1 MIDEDTNFRFDEWTG
16 TINTDRAKDV
26 SRVWLGV
33 FGSGPVWISV
43 SRVLRL
49 SEISRCPYLR
59 QLAFLDP
66 FPILICTRTKCVA
79 RLFFERLEFRIFRG
93 SITP

>member
-1 MIDEDTNFRFDEWTG
+1 MIDENTNFRFDEWTG
-16 TINTDRAKDV
+16 TSTDRVKDV
-26 SRVWLGV
+26 SRVWLSV
-33 FGSGPVWISV
+33 FGSGPVWFSD

-79 RLFFERLEFRIFRG
+79 RLFFERLEFCIFRG